1 MNNLICGNEHQIMG
15 QALADQHPIKGITM
29 QGGQGDKFAHA
40 VFIKG
45 QTGYLVLFSLEGQVN
60 VGGLGQRQFA

>member
-1 MNNLICGNEHQIMG
+1 MG
-15 QALADQHPIKGITM
+15 QALADQHTIKGITM
-29 QGGQGDKFAHA
+29 QGGQGDKFVYA

-60 VGGLGQRQFA
+60 VGGLMAEEI